1 MTGRAPNQQKRFVL
15 GAGARRR
22 RALVGVTGLVLAVV
36 TVPGSSGA
44 QDRRESTSGMAVT
57 VERAHRECFADTVRV
72 AGTLVAREESFARP
86 DQDGQRI
93 TQVLVEDGDV
103 VTEGQALAHLAK
115 PEGQPGQGGQP
126 GQKGQ
131 PGQGG
136 QPPQGPAATT
146 VQAPAGGT
154 IIGTTA
160 QVGAI
165 ASLSAPPLF
174 RIVVG
179 REIELQA
186 EVPIVRVGKLKPG
199 QSARVEVA
207 GLGEVVGRLRFV
219 APDIDPQAQAT
230 RVRISLGKDDRL
242 RVGTFA
248 AALVEIGTICA
259 PTISLSAV
267 LYGPQGPI
275 VQVVRNNRI
284 ETRPIPVGLISGDK
298 VQVREG
304 LNEGDLV
311 VVRAGSFLREDD
323 EVRPVMPPDGKG

>member
-1 MTGRAPNQQKRFVL
+1 MTGRAPTQQRQL
-15 GAGARRR
+15 GPRDQAHRQ
-22 RALVGVTGLVLAVV
+22 RALACAAGLALAVV
-36 TVPGSSGA
+36 TVPHSSGA
-44 QDRRESTSGMAVT
+44 QDRRESASGMAVT

-103 VTEGQALAHLAK
+103 VTEGQALARLAR
-115 PEGQPGQGGQP
+115 PEGQPGQGGQA
-126 GQKGQ
+126 GQGGQ

-136 QPPQGPAATT
+136 QQPQSPAATT
-146 VQAPAGGT
+146 VQAPAGGM

-160 QVGAI
+160 QVGAV

-186 EVPIVRVGKLKPG
+186 EVPTVRVAKLKPG

-207 GLGEVVGRLRFV
+207 GLGEVVGRLRFI

-248 AALVEIGTICA
+248 AGLVEVGTICA

-284 ETRPIPVGLISGDK
+284 ETRPIPVGLIAGDK
-298 VQVREG
+298 VQIREG

-311 VVRAGSFLREDD
+311 VVRAGSFLREGD
-323 EVRPVMPPDGKG
+323 EVRPVMPE

>member
-1 MTGRAPNQQKRFVL
+1 MTGEVLNQQRQGGHGERARGRRVL
-15 GAGARRR
+15 LCLTAF
-22 RALVGVTGLVLAVV
+22 ALAAMAT
-36 TVPGSSGA
+36 GSSGA
-44 QDRRESTSGMAVT
+44 QDRRGSAPGMAVT
-57 VERAHRECFADTVRV
+57 VERAQRACFADTVRV

-86 DQDGQRI
+86 DADGQRI

-103 VTEGQALAHLAK
+103 VTVGQVLARLAR
-115 PEGQPGQGGQP
+115 PEGQPSQAAH
-126 GQKGQ
+126 

-146 VQAPAGGT
+146 VQAPAGGMV
-154 IIGTTA
+154 IGTTA
-160 QVGAI
+160 QVDAI

-186 EVPIVRVGKLKPG
+186 EVPIVRVAQLKPG
-199 QSARVEVA
+199 QSARVDVA
-207 GLGEVVGRLRFV
+207 GLGEVDGRLRFI

-248 AALVEIGTICA
+248 AALVEVGTICA
-259 PTISLSAV
+259 STISLSAV

-284 ETRPIPVGLISGDK
+284 ETRPVPVGLISGDK
-298 VQVREG
+298 VQIREG

-311 VVRAGSFLREDD
+311 VVRAGSFLREGD
-323 EVRPVMPPDGKG
+323 EVRPVLPTDSK

>member
-1 MTGRAPNQQKRFVL
+1 MTGRAPNEQRQFVRN
-15 GAGARRR
+15 ARARGR
-22 RALVGVTGLVLAVV
+22 RALWCVAGLALAIVTM
-36 TVPGSSGA
+36 PGSSGA
-44 QDRRESTSGMAVT
+44 QDRRGAASGMAVT

-72 AGTLVAREESFARP
+72 AGALVAREESFARP
-86 DQDGQRI
+86 DMDGQRI
-93 TQVLVEDGDV
+93 TQILVEDGDV
-103 VTEGQALAHLAK
+103 VTEGQVLARLAR
-115 PEGQPGQGGQP
+115 PEGQPGQGGPPAQGGP
-126 GQKGQ
+126 
-131 PGQGG
+131 PGQGA
-136 QPPQGPAATT
+136 PPAQGSAATT
-146 VQAPAGGT
+146 VQAPAGGM

-186 EVPIVRVGKLKPG
+186 EVPMVRVAKLKVG

-207 GLGEVVGRLRFV
+207 GLGEVVGRLRFI

-248 AALVEIGTICA
+248 AALVEVGTICA

-311 VVRAGSFLREDD
+311 VVRAGSFLREGD
-323 EVRPVMPPDGKG
+323 EVRPVLPE

>member
-1 MTGRAPNQQKRFVL
+1 MTDRARNEYRQSASGEP
-15 GAGARRR
+15 ARRR
-22 RALVGVTGLVLAVV
+22 RALFYVTGFALAVV
-36 TVPGSSGA
+36 MVAGSAGA
-44 QDRRESTSGMAVT
+44 QDRRGAASGMAVT

-86 DQDGQRI
+86 DMDGQRI

-103 VTEGQALAHLAK
+103 VTEGQILARLAR
-115 PEGQPGQGGQP
+115 PEGQPGQ
-126 GQKGQ
+126 

-136 QPPQGPAATT
+136 APGGAPPQGPAATT
-146 VQAPAGGT
+146 VQAPAGGM
-154 IIGTTA
+154 IIGSTA
-160 QVGAI
+160 QVGAV

-186 EVPIVRVGKLKPG
+186 EVPTVRVAKLKPG

-207 GLGEVVGRLRFV
+207 GLGEIIGRLRFI
-219 APDIDPQAQAT
+219 APDIDPQAQTT
-230 RVRISLGKDDRL
+230 RVRISLGKDERL

-248 AALVEIGTICA
+248 AALVEVGTICA
-259 PTISLSAV
+259 STISLSAV

-275 VQVVRNNRI
+275 VQVLRNNCI
-284 ETRPIPVGLISGDK
+284 ETRPIPVGLIAGDK

-311 VVRAGSFLREDD
+311 VVRAGSFLREGD
-323 EVRPVMPPDGKG
+323 EVRPVLPGGKE

>member
-1 MTGRAPNQQKRFVL
+1 MTGRAPNQQKRSVL
-15 GAGARRR
+15 MGM
-22 RALVGVTGLVLAVV
+22 TGLVLAVV
-36 TVPGSSGA
+36 AVPGSSGA
-44 QDRRESTSGMAVT
+44 QDRRESATGMAVT

-103 VTEGQALAHLAK
+103 VTEGQALAHLAR

-131 PGQGG
+131 PGQG
-136 QPPQGPAATT
+136 QPPQGPATT
-146 VQAPAGGT
+146 TLQAPAGGT

-165 ASLSAPPLF
+165 ASLNAPPLF

-186 EVPIVRVGKLKPG
+186 EVPVVRVAKLKPG

-207 GLGEVVGRLRFV
+207 GLGEVVGRLRFI

-230 RVRISLGKDDRL
+230 RVRISLGKDERL
-242 RVGTFA
+242 RVGTFG

-311 VVRAGSFLREDD
+311 VVRAGSFLREGD
-323 EVRPVMPPDGKG
+323 EVRPVMPTDGKG